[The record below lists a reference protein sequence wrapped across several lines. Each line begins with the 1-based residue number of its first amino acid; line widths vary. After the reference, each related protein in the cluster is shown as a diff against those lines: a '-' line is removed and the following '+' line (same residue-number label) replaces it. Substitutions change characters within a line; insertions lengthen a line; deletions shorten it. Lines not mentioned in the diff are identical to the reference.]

1 MTKTTEQG
9 DNDMPMQTARALAR
23 IAENP
28 VFSALEPNQLRHL
41 FHESQTRQFQRG
53 DSIFDAGQ
61 ACEGLHAVLEG
72 HVKVYA
78 RTPEGHEKVIDVV
91 GRGHTLPGTHQVR
104 TEPHSCHAR
113 ALNDT
118 CLLIVPHEVLGRELS
133 ADRGMAARLID
144 DACQQVRRMM
154 REIEITSLC
163 SASERVCDYLL
174 NLPSRSEEARPSE
187 APQPQSERTVVLPVS
202 KGVVASLLSITPEH
216 FSRVLR
222 ELQSEGLIDM
232 QQRTIRLLAPSRLA
246 LRR

>member
-23 IAENP
+23 LAENP
-28 VFSALEPNQLRHL
+28 VFAALEPSQLRHL

-118 CLLIVPHEVLGRELS
+118 CLLIVPHEVLRRELS
-133 ADRGMAARLID
+133 SDRGMAARLID

-174 NLPSRSEEARPSE
+174 NLPSRSDE
-187 APQPQSERTVVLPVS
+187 SERTVVLPVS